1 MSRKFR
7 LAVLTILLAALIHK
21 SYSADFHVTKI
32 IAGSPNKNVRNI
44 VGIGANSMA
53 IIEGSLTNCT
63 ITILGGN
70 SYDT

>member
-7 LAVLTILLAALIHK
+7 LAVLTILLAVLINK
-21 SYSADFHVTKI
+21 SYSVDFHVTKV
-32 IAGSPNKNVRNI
+32 IAGSQNKNIRNI
-44 VGIGANSMA
+44 VGVGANSMA
-53 IIEGSLTNCT
+53 IIEGSLINCT

>member
-7 LAVLTILLAALIHK
+7 LAVLTILLAVLINK
-21 SYSADFHVTKI
+21 SYSIDFHVTKV
-32 IAGSPNKNVRNI
+32 IAGSQNKNIRNI
-44 VGIGANSMA
+44 VGVGANSMA
-53 IIEGSLTNCT
+53 IIEGSLINCT